1 METSYLKTLEL
12 DKIIA
17 RAAEGCVCQEAKA
30 QMLALEPQCDPDE
43 VRYALEQTDAI
54 NSLLIKN
61 GSPRFGGVEG
71 VSQLV
76 TRAVKGGVLSM
87 GELLMVAGALRNFQ
101 NLSSWYGSSDHDALP
116 TDDLFY
122 ALAPQ
127 PGLEQQI
134 SSAILAPDAM
144 ADTASHTLN
153 ELRKKIRATENSI
166 RDRLESMVRNMDTS
180 KYLQES
186 VVSMRNGRYVVPVK
200 SEYRGE
206 VSGIIHDVSS
216 TGATVF
222 VEPQAVV
229 EANARILQYR
239 AQEAQEIERILV
251 AFTAQVAAI
260 EPQFQYSYK
269 AMLEIDVLLAKARLA
284 LDMKAFK
291 PAVRTD
297 SSFSLIRARHP
308 LIDPK
313 KCVPVD
319 IALGREYDSLIITGP
334 NTGGKTVTLKTA
346 GLLCAMAQCGFLI
359 PADERSEICVFDE
372 FLVDIGDEQSIEQ
385 SLSTFSGHMKKI
397 TGILGLAMPHTLVLL
412 DELGAGTDPAEGAA
426 LAVAIIEEL
435 RRRGVLL
442 MATTHYAELKVFAL
456 ETKGVVNASCEFD
469 LETLRPTYK
478 LSVGVPGKSNAFLI
492 SEKLGIPERVIE
504 AAQQHLSA
512 EDKRLDAVLGQ
523 LDDLKLQLKESQ
535 NEVEELR
542 NEAAHQLDAA
552 RKKRDELIQ
561 QGENELEAARA
572 KARALAQQV
581 ESKAY
586 ALTDELRQIQ
596 KDERMST
603 QQKAQRAREIAKKES
618 EKLFVGTEVV
628 HNPVKEFVP
637 LKEVK
642 VGQEVCIAELNQLA
656 TVLALPD
663 KNGDVLVRA
672 GIIKTKVPLKGLKQ
686 PEKLVKEP
694 QPKTKAQQ
702 RYSRL
707 TGDANRPN
715 GRVERVQRSAKMEC
729 NLLGLTVDEAL
740 PEVDSFIDRAIL
752 NGQTVVYLIHGNG
765 TGALR
770 TAIHKHL
777 RGNRMVKSFRL
788 GRYGEGESGVTVV
801 ELK

>member
-17 RAAEGCVCQEAKA
+17 RAAEGCVCKEAREK
-30 QMLALEPQCDPDE
+30 MLELEPQCDPNE

-54 NSLLIKN
+54 NTLLIKN

-71 VSQLV
+71 VSQLT

-122 ALAPQ
+122 ALAPE

-144 ADTASHTLN
+144 ADTASRTLN

-206 VSGIIHDVSS
+206 VSGVIHDVSS

-260 EPQFQYSYK
+260 EPQFQYSYQ
-269 AMLEIDVLLAKARLA
+269 AMLDIDVLLAKARLA

-297 SSFSLIRARHP
+297 TSFSLVRARHP

-319 IALGREYDSLIITGP
+319 IALGKEYDSLIITGP

-359 PADERSEICVFDE
+359 PADERSEVCVFDE

-397 TGILGLAMPHTLVLL
+397 TGILELAMPHTLVLL

-504 AAQQHLSA
+504 AA
-512 EDKRLDAVLGQ
+512 
-523 LDDLKLQLKESQ
+523 
-535 NEVEELR
+535 
-542 NEAAHQLDAA
+542 HQLDAA

-572 KARALAQQV
+572 KARRLAQDV

-618 EKLFVGTEVV
+618 EKLLVGSEVV

-663 KNGDVLVRA
+663 KNSDVLVRA

-686 PEKLVKEP
+686 PEKLVKEAKP
-694 QPKTKAQQ
+694 MTKAQQ

-715 GRVERVQRSAKMEC
+715 GRVERVQRTAKMEC

>member
-12 DKIIA
+12 DKIVA
-17 RAAEGCVCQEAKA
+17 RAAEGCVCKEARE
-30 QMLALEPQCDPDE
+30 MLLATQPQCDPDE

-54 NSLLIKN
+54 NTLLIKN
-61 GSPRFGGVEG
+61 GSPRFGGVEN
-71 VSQLV
+71 VSQLAA
-76 TRAVKGGVLSM
+76 RAVKGGVLSM

-101 NLSSWYGSSDHDALP
+101 NLSSWYGASEHDALP

-153 ELRKKIRATENSI
+153 DLRKKIRATENSI

-284 LDMKAFK
+284 LDLKAFK

-297 SSFSLIRARHP
+297 DSFSLIRARHP

-319 IALGREYDSLIITGP
+319 IALGRDYDSLIITGP

-385 SLSTFSGHMKKI
+385 SLSTFSGHMKRI
-397 TGILGLAMPHTLVLL
+397 TGILELAGPDTLTLI

-426 LAVAIIEEL
+426 LAVSILERL
-435 RRRGVLL
+435 RKQGTLL
-442 MATTHYAELKVFAL
+442 MATTHYAELKIYAL
-456 ETKGVVNASCEFD
+456 ETPGVVNASCEFD
-469 LETLRPTYK
+469 VESLAPTYK

-492 SEKLGIPERVIE
+492 SAKLGIPESVID
-504 AAQQHLSA
+504 AARNHMSND
-512 EDKRLDAVLGQ
+512 DKRLDSVLAQ
-523 LDDLKLQLKESQ
+523 LDDLKLQLKAAEGEAEKARYEAEHALESA
-535 NEVEELR
+535 E
-542 NEAAHQLDAA
+542 
-552 RKKRDELIQ
+552 KKRDALIK
-561 QGENELEAARA
+561 QGEEELEATRR
-572 KARALAQQV
+572 KAHELMQDVQNQ
-581 ESKAY
+581 AY
-586 ALTDELRQIQ
+586 ALTDELRRIQ
-596 KDERMST
+596 KDEKTNAAAR
-603 QQKAQRAREIAKKES
+603 AVRARKIARKDTEQLLNRTEKKQP
-618 EKLFVGTEVV
+618 KRQ
-628 HNPVKEFVP
+628 FVP

-642 VGQEVCIAELNQLA
+642 PGQEVVIAELDQHA
-656 TVLALPD
+656 VVLSRPD
-663 KNGDVLVRA
+663 KNGMVEVRA
-672 GIIKTKVPLKGLKQ
+672 GILKTKVPLTGLCAPDKMDKRTQKQ
-686 PEKLVKEP
+686 EP
-694 QPKTKAQQ
+694 PRT
-702 RYSRL
+702 R
-707 TGDANRPN
+707 TH
-715 GRVERVQRSAKMEC
+715 VELNHDRKSSMEL
-729 NLLGLTVDEAL
+729 NLLGYTVEEAL
-740 PEVDSFIDRAIL
+740 AEVDRFLDHAMLS
-752 NGQTVVYLIHGNG
+752 NQNTVYIIHGNG

-770 TAIHKHL
+770 NAIQKHL
-777 RGNRMVKSFRL
+777 RTHRGVKSFRL